1 MIGDQNDFFTRIKSV
16 LPRWFGPSSPL
27 LDALLTGIANNSAFV
42 YVLYQYAKLQTR
54 IATATD
60 AWLDMI
66 AADFFGETLRRAAN
80 QSDTSFRA
88 RILINLFRERA
99 TRNAIVKVLTDLTG
113 RAPIIIEPQ
122 RPADTGA
129 YRAPNSGYGVAGGY
143 GSLSLAYQGFVQ
155 AFRPESTGIPF
166 VAGYGTSPGG
176 YGSPS
181 RADYATLAESTSGIT
196 DADIYAAIDSVK
208 PEGTIVWT
216 RIRS

>member
-1 MIGDQNDFFTRIKSV
+1 MIGDQDDFFARIKQV

-27 LDALLTGIANNSAFV
+27 LDALLTGISNNSAFV
-42 YVLYQYAKLQTR
+42 YALYLYAKLQTR

-60 AWLDMI
+60 GWLDII
-66 AADFFGETLRRAAN
+66 AVDFFGNTLMRAAN

-99 TRNAIVKVLTDLTG
+99 TRYAIVKVLTDLTG

-129 YRAPNSGYGVAGGY
+129 YSAPNSGYGVAGAY

-155 AFRPESTGIPF
+155 AFRPAATGIPY

-176 YGSPS
+176 YGTPS
-181 RADYATLAESTSGIT
+181 RADYATLAESTSGIS
-196 DADIYAAIDSVK
+196 DADIHAAIDSVK

-216 RIRS
+216 RISS